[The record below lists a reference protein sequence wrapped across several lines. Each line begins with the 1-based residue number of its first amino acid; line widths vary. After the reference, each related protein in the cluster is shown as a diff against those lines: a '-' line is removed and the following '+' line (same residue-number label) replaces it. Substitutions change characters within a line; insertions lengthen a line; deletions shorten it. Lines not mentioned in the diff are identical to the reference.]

1 MDKEA
6 QIVITLAESDYLE
19 IRDALSSASTQALI
33 RGLDESY
40 EHKEGSM
47 LRHRTF
53 DRIRGQ
59 FDTHY
64 KNVLHSRLK
73 K

>member
-6 QIVITLAESDYLE
+6 QIVITLAESDFLE

-33 RGLDESY
+33 RGLDDSY

-47 LRHRTF
+47 LRYRTF
-53 DRIRGQ
+53 DKIRGH
-59 FDTHY
+59 FDDHY
-64 KNVLHSRLK
+64 KNILQARLK